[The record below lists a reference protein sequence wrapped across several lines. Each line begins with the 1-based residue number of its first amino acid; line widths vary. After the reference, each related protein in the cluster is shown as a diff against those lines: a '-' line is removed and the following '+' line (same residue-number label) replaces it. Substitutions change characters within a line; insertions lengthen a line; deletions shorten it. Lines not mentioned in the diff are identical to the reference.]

1 MEDINTSL
9 DKMLA
14 KFNDSITHSAPKKLN
29 FESLHE
35 SFSDSRMVSKKRRLS
50 ESYEENGN
58 VDPSHSNNSSL
69 NSSTAPP
76 PSPWETRRMKV
87 DLIEARTRIA
97 KLRQEIDRLHKLKQ
111 ESETLLE
118 NRVTELKKQCDF
130 STSKVQDLEKHLQVI
145 RKRENVAK
153 QELIKSHSEAQ
164 QQKNNFEDTILKLQ
178 KAKHELEDDARLMQN
193 SMSNEL
199 SEFRRHVEKI
209 ELELELS
216 ADELETVKHQLS
228 DYKSKAS
235 AFDDLKLRYEQTCQE
250 LELSNSRVKELE
262 FDIASYSDWKEI
274 TKNSQARLLSIPDMD
289 KELERLRSNN
299 KHLQDLLGNKLLLEE
314 QVYDLRQRLEK
325 EEGARS
331 EIAALEVQLKHSQH
345 ELKEWIKIAQ
355 DHCAPNTLV
364 SPIALRARVEDL
376 LQNDVIMISEK
387 NSKLT
392 ETKSIESELLNFKQ
406 KCDIYAKNVDE
417 LNVALR
423 RHKAFKDR
431 IQKKLLLVSKERD
444 CYKQLLENFEKD
456 LTISNSGVGDPGST
470 ETQLRCRVEML
481 EKTLMGYKD
490 MCNNLEKELHINK
503 NLKASEASGE
513 SIIPNVE
520 ATIGYE
526 HFKKE
531 LDTLRVENERLR
543 RRKEELELEL
553 ERHCLKSDLNTEKY
567 KVVHMS
573 INPANEAYQNAE
585 NLMEKLQAE
594 IERLK
599 RKNKILEE
607 ENEQTQQERHN
618 ETNNL
623 TLNIKEMNKLRD
635 EVETLNAKMRKM
647 KDCYKSAAMELR
659 EVVYML
665 FGYRIDRVGSNTNYK
680 ISSMYAESP
689 DDYLNFRLNESNVLD
704 MLETPYSASLKALIQ
719 TQLVGNKSLPAFLST
734 LTLDLF
740 QRSTMPMS

>member
-153 QELIKSHSEAQ
+153 QELIKAQSEAQ

-513 SIIPNVE
+513 NIIPNVE

-594 IERLK
+594 VSK
-599 RKNKILEE
+599 QN
-607 ENEQTQQERHN
+607 
-618 ETNNL
+618 
-623 TLNIKEMNKLRD
+623 
-635 EVETLNAKMRKM
+635 
-647 KDCYKSAAMELR
+647 
-659 EVVYML
+659 
-665 FGYRIDRVGSNTNYK
+665 
-680 ISSMYAESP
+680 
-689 DDYLNFRLNESNVLD
+689 
-704 MLETPYSASLKALIQ
+704 
-719 TQLVGNKSLPAFLST
+719 
-734 LTLDLF
+734 
-740 QRSTMPMS
+740 

>member
-594 IERLK
+594 
-599 RKNKILEE
+599 
-607 ENEQTQQERHN
+607 
-618 ETNNL
+618 
-623 TLNIKEMNKLRD
+623 
-635 EVETLNAKMRKM
+635 
-647 KDCYKSAAMELR
+647 
-659 EVVYML
+659 
-665 FGYRIDRVGSNTNYK
+665 
-680 ISSMYAESP
+680 
-689 DDYLNFRLNESNVLD
+689 
-704 MLETPYSASLKALIQ
+704 
-719 TQLVGNKSLPAFLST
+719 
-734 LTLDLF
+734 
-740 QRSTMPMS
+740 

>member
-14 KFNDSITHSAPKKLN
+14 KFNDSITHTAPKKLT

-35 SFSDSRMVSKKRRLS
+35 SFSESGMVSKKRRLS
-50 ESYEENGN
+50 ESYEENPN
-58 VDPSHSNNSSL
+58 ADHNQSNNSSL
-69 NSSTAPP
+69 NSSKALP
-76 PSPWETRRMKV
+76 PSPWETRRMKI
-87 DLIEARTRIA
+87 DLIEARTRITR
-97 KLRQEIDRLHKLKQ
+97 LRQEIDRLHKLKQ
-111 ESETLLE
+111 QSETLLE

-130 STSKVQDLEKHLQVI
+130 TCTKVQELEKHLQTV
-145 RKRENVAK
+145 RKRENTVK
-153 QELIKSHSEAQ
+153 QELIKTQNEAQ
-164 QQKNNFEDTILKLQ
+164 QHKNSFEEKISKLQ
-178 KAKHELEDDARLMQN
+178 KAKQEIEDNARLMQN
-193 SMSNEL
+193 SLSNEL
-199 SEFRRHVEKI
+199 SEFRRHMEKI

-216 ADELETVKHQLS
+216 TDELETVKHQLS
-228 DYKSKAS
+228 DCKLKAS
-235 AFDDLKLRYEQTCQE
+235 GFDGLKLRHEQTCHE
-250 LELSNSRVKELE
+250 LELANSRVKELE
-262 FDIASYSDWKEI
+262 FEIASYNDWKEI
-274 TKNSQARLLSIPDMD
+274 TQNSQARLLSIPDMN
-289 KELERLRSNN
+289 KELERLRSHN

-331 EIAALEVQLKHSQH
+331 EIAALEVQLKHSQQ
-345 ELKEWIKIAQ
+345 ELKEWVKIAQ

-364 SPIALRARVEDL
+364 SPIALRARIEEL

-392 ETKSIESELLNFKQ
+392 ETKSRESELLDFKQ
-406 KCDIYAKNVDE
+406 KCDIYAKNVDD
-417 LNVALR
+417 LNVALK

-431 IQKKLLLVSKERD
+431 IQKKLLVVSKERD
-444 CYKQLLENFEKD
+444 GYKQLLENIEKD
-456 LTISNSGVGDPGST
+456 LTISNSNAGDASST

-490 MCNNLEKELHINK
+490 MCSNLEKELNINK
-503 NLKASEASGE
+503 NLKTNETPGE
-513 SIIPNVE
+513 DININME

-531 LDTLRVENERLR
+531 LDTLRMENERLR
-543 RRKEELELEL
+543 KRKEELELEL
-553 ERHCLKSDLNTEKY
+553 ERHCLKSDLNMEKY
-567 KVVHMS
+567 RVVHMTV
-573 INPANEAYQNAE
+573 NPANEAYQNAE

-594 IERLK
+594 IERLR

-607 ENEQTQQERHN
+607 ENEQTQERLN
-618 ETNNL
+618 ETSNL

-635 EVETLNAKMRKM
+635 EVETLNAKIKKM
-647 KDCYKSAAMELR
+647 KECYKSAAMELR
-659 EVVYML
+659 EVIYML

-719 TQLVGNKSLPAFLST
+719 THLVGNKSLPAFLST

-740 QRSTMPMS
+740 QRSTMTMS

>member
-35 SFSDSRMVSKKRRLS
+35 SFNDSRMVSKKRRLS
-50 ESYEENGN
+50 ESYDENVN
-58 VDPSHSNNSSL
+58 VDPNHSNNSSL

-130 STSKVQDLEKHLQVI
+130 SASKVQDLEKHLQVI

-153 QELIKSHSEAQ
+153 QELIKAQNEAQ
-164 QQKNNFEDTILKLQ
+164 QQKNNFEETILKLQ
-178 KAKHELEDDARLMQN
+178 KAKHELEDNARLMQN

-199 SEFRRHVEKI
+199 SDFRRHVEKI

-216 ADELETVKHQLS
+216 TDELETVKHQLS

-235 AFDDLKLRYEQTCQE
+235 AFDDLKLRHEQTCQE
-250 LELSNSRVKELE
+250 LELANSRVKELE
-262 FDIASYSDWKEI
+262 FDIASYNDWKEI

-331 EIAALEVQLKHSQH
+331 EIAALQVQLKHSQH

-355 DHCAPNTLV
+355 DHCPPNTLV

-406 KCDIYAKNVDE
+406 KCDIYAKNMDE

-456 LTISNSGVGDPGST
+456 LTVSNSGVGDPGST

-503 NLKASEASGE
+503 NLKTSEASGE
-513 SIIPNVE
+513 NIIPSVE

-531 LDTLRVENERLR
+531 LDTLRMENERLR

-573 INPANEAYQNAE
+573 INPATEAYQNAE

-635 EVETLNAKMRKM
+635 EVETLNAKIRKM

-740 QRSTMPMS
+740 QRSTMTMS